1 MLVRGT
7 GLIWPVAFGV
17 SSRRSAL
24 RGAALPYNRG
34 VADLH
39 YDGVYRRW
47 RLNSFDV
54 LETHDGL
61 REDLDRFYAAANCT
75 EILLRTHGAGGEALF
90 DLAAQVLF
98 CVSRA
103 RGRDVQ
109 ACRAAFMWLFL
120 NVEGLRPDL
129 DFCGVCGGA
138 LGSGGGRVCL
148 LGDGMMVDSGCAGG
162 GAVGLPV
169 AVIPWLRGVERCGME
184 GAMGSGFDVSVL
196 DALAGVF
203 VRVVEGLIERP
214 LRTAGVLG

>member
-1 MLVRGT
+1 MARNCKAMAIVLKANPVSDNHRGLCMLVRGT

-75 EILLRTHGAGGEALF
+75 EILLRTHGAGG
-90 DLAAQVLF
+90 
-98 CVSRA
+98 
-103 RGRDVQ
+103 
-109 ACRAAFMWLFL
+109 
-120 NVEGLRPDL
+120 
-129 DFCGVCGGA
+129 GG
-138 LGSGGGRVCL
+138 
-148 LGDGMMVDSGCAGG
+148 
-162 GAVGLPV
+162 
-169 AVIPWLRGVERCGME
+169 
-184 GAMGSGFDVSVL
+184 
-196 DALAGVF
+196 F
-203 VRVVEGLIERP
+203 V
-214 LRTAGVLG
+214 